1 MSRGLLKPLMFNEE
15 GGKTRLETEE
25 RPNESLCRL
34 SSSLICYES
43 GLLAWDELKMRVKTT
58 QPPGLRGE
66 GREGEVRDR
75 RGEARRGE
83 EEWDLASSPSLFR
96 SLLCTALIL
105 N

>member
-1 MSRGLLKPLMFNEE
+1 MFNEE

-66 GREGEVRDR
+66 GRGEKGGRGEGEK
-75 RGEARRGE
+75 GRGE
-83 EEWDLASSPSLFR
+83 EEWDLVSSLSLFR

>member
-1 MSRGLLKPLMFNEE
+1 MKPLMFNEE

-66 GREGEVRDR
+66 GREGEVR
-75 RGEARRGE
+75 GRRGE
-83 EEWDLASSPSLFR
+83 ERGEER
-96 SLLCTALIL
+96 RNGT
-105 N
+105 

>member
-1 MSRGLLKPLMFNEE
+1 MFNEE

-66 GREGEVRDR
+66 GREREVRGR
-75 RGEARRGE
+75 RGEEKREARRGE
-83 EEWDLASSPSLFR
+83 EEWDLASSLSLFR

>member
-1 MSRGLLKPLMFNEE
+1 MKPLMFNEE

-66 GREGEVRDR
+66 GKEGEVGGGG
-75 RGEARRGE
+75 RGEEKREERRGE
-83 EEWDLASSPSLFR
+83 EEWDLASSLSLFR